1 VPGHWLHD
9 KEDQMFL
16 TLAYGFVG
24 FTGLMVLGLLWMAW
38 ENRRIEAK
46 AEREKKPP
54 ARTSN

>member
-1 VPGHWLHD
+1 
-9 KEDQMFL
+9 MFL

-46 AEREKKPP
+46 AEREKNPP
-54 ARTSN
+54 ARIPD